1 MRLIDL
7 LFVSLKVRGEKG
19 RHASLTSPDGKPQSA
34 VIEEDH
40 NDEGDT
46 VAFHLEQATSS
57 YLVVKAFEGP
67 LRFKVIR
74 PYAVFQNI
82 HAKGVKILG
91 CLHTICTKPIRLSRH
106 VLPPTRNDRPFLDN
120 FVGYRLS
127 CVPILFR

>member
-1 MRLIDL
+1 M

-40 NDEGDT
+40 NDEGDS
-46 VAFHLEQATSS
+46 VAFHLEQATAS

-82 HAKGVKILG
+82 HAKGVKIHLTSHNMHRNNTR
-91 CLHTICTKPIRLSRH
+91 LEASTI
-106 VLPPTRNDRPFLDN
+106 VLPPT
-120 FVGYRLS
+120 
-127 CVPILFR
+127 